1 MASFELPSLGGDAA
15 LWKGASLCSI
25 TQIDEGGLSLVLARA
40 DALRGSDRLAT
51 LERQRGKVLA
61 SVFYE
66 PSTRTSCSF
75 QAAMLR
81 LGGAVINV
89 AESTSSATK
98 GETLE
103 DTARSLGCYADAM
116 VLRHPRSGAAAAAAA
131 ALPAGLPL
139 LNAGDGVGEHPT
151 QARRPRVSSSC
162 LPAFS
167 LKGPYVRRRAA
178 LERGCAPSVLGPP
191 RPLHPLPRALPRGRR
206 GARAPRRAAAQDYRP
221 RRRPQARPRAGH
233 G

>member
-151 QARRPRVSSSC
+151 QARRPRVSIKFVR
-162 LPAFS
+162 AFLLS
-167 LKGPYVRRRAA
+167 RSKGLMSADARRK
-178 LERGCAPSVLGPP
+178 ERGCALSP
-191 RPLHPLPRALPRGRR
+191 RPS
-206 GARAPRRAAAQDYRP
+206 
-221 RRRPQARPRAGH
+221 
-233 G
+233 